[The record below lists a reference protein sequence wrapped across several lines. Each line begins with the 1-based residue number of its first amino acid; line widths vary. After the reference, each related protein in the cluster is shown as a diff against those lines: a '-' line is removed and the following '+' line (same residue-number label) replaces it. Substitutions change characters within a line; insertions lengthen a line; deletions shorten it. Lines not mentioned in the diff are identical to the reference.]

1 MRTILPKWTC
11 ICVMRERPTL
21 LSPHAWHV
29 SSYKPQKPLVSNN
42 LSLVLAF
49 HKMPNDCTSKVP
61 AVEELS
67 SRGQKC
73 HYTELKADVNT
84 QDGRVVMTEVLP
96 CSIECKS
103 LNTKTRLTNGENME
117 KNEVLKEVLFFNSS
131 YMMLNF
137 QLSQVLSFDVFSI
150 FKFRTVSRVFFH
162 VLRHLR
168 KVWSSA
174 IGSRSSDPTA
184 FWTEKIT
191 EIVFSCIKLLILK
204 SPY

>member
-1 MRTILPKWTC
+1 M
-11 ICVMRERPTL
+11 
-21 LSPHAWHV
+21 
-29 SSYKPQKPLVSNN
+29 
-42 LSLVLAF
+42 
-49 HKMPNDCTSKVP
+49 
-61 AVEELS
+61 EELS

-96 CSIECKS
+96 CSIEFKS